1 MNQIIMDS
9 CILLHPNMVDEC
21 SPSKLAQDI
30 SQGFGLMRMKPLFML
45 GKNHYNMQRNY
56 FQFLLFVQILWSL
69 EMK

>member
-30 SQGFGLMRMKPLFML
+30 PQGFALMRMKPLFML
-45 GKNHYNMQRNY
+45 GEKTTITCSAIIFNFYPLDKFYGH
-56 FQFLLFVQILWSL
+56 L
-69 EMK
+69 K